1 MEELPEVCVGNGGHV
16 FEIAAL
22 KLLPADLSVAVEV
35 HVLELA
41 LELSH
46 QLVLHEVVR
55 DEDHDRRL
63 ELVHLA
69 EIANRLEF
77 ATHMQPF
84 LPQLTPLPTPLPYP
98 GVSQRLLPSDSQHG
112 VVGEHPLDQV
122 FGRGTDLAPFLLR
135 KWDFSL

>member
-1 MEELPEVCVGNGGHV
+1 MEEFPEVCVGNGGHV

-22 KLLPADLSVAVEV
+22 KLFPADLSVAVEV

-41 LELSH
+41 LQLSH

-84 LPQLTPLPTPLPYP
+84 LPQLTPLPYP
-98 GVSQRLLPSDSQHG
+98 GVSQRLLRSDSQHG
-112 VVGEHPLDQV
+112 VVGEHPLDEI
-122 FGRGTDLAPFLLR
+122 FGRGTDLAPFFLW
-135 KWDFSL
+135 KWGFSL